1 MELVS
6 KMVRC
11 DNEQVN
17 ANRLPKMSFCVNQ
30 SRVSRR
36 KPGGILRRF
45 GVPLAAMIVIGSH
58 PLAAEDGKQE
68 AREKVEPPIT
78 QSYRVRA
85 VKSDGEV
92 VIADQKTFYQV
103 ETGKLVQADDSGKE
117 KAEVFFV
124 AYTRPSDNGSPR
136 PLSFAFNGGPGSSSV
151 WLHLGMLGPKRIV
164 LPDDA
169 TPLRPPYRLSDNPM
183 SLLDVTDLV
192 FIDPVSTGYSRPAE
206 DQEQSQFHG
215 FQEDVKSVAQFIHDW
230 TTHYKRWNSPKF
242 LIGESYGGIRA
253 AGLAAHLQSRYN
265 YELNGIVVISGA
277 INFQTLRFGD
287 NNDLPYICFL
297 PTYAATAWYHGQ
309 LSDELQAL
317 PVAKVVERAE
327 RFSVGQYASVLLQ
340 GSQASK
346 KSVNRVAQEISQLT
360 GLDETFIRRS
370 NLRISMS
377 SFGKELLREDAKTIG
392 RFDSRYVG
400 IDRDQAASRTEYDP
414 SGSAIFGPFT
424 ATMNHYLRE
433 SLNYE
438 QPRVYEILT
447 GNVQPWNYETFT
459 GRYVDA
465 SESLRSAMTSNPYLK
480 LYVACGYYDLATPHF
495 AMQYTINHL
504 GLDDSL
510 KKNVT
515 LSHFE
520 GGHMMYIYE
529 PAMESLRDQLVKW
542 YADADGMR

>member
-1 MELVS
+1 MHAAAIIGLFVKNVSLPNNHDKNESMEPLS
-6 KMVRC
+6 MK
-11 DNEQVN
+11 
-17 ANRLPKMSFCVNQ
+17 KCVMT
-30 SRVSRR
+30 RAIAAWAAL
-36 KPGGILRRF
+36 ILICSS
-45 GVPLAAMIVIGSH
+45 VV
-58 PLAAEDGKQE
+58 AEDVGKQDSKAKAE
-68 AREKVEPPIT
+68 TPIT
-78 QSYRVRA
+78 QSFQVRT
-85 VKSDGEV
+85 VKSDGQVTIDGQEV
-92 VIADQKTFYQV
+92 AYQV
-103 ETGKLVQADDSGKE
+103 ETGKLVQADDAGKE
-117 KAEVFFV
+117 KAEVFFI
-124 AYTRPSDNGSPR
+124 AYTRPSENGSPR

-169 TPLRPPYRLSDNPM
+169 TPLRPPYQLTDNPM

-192 FIDPVSTGYSRPAE
+192 FIDPVSTGFSRPVE
-206 DQEQSQFHG
+206 NEEKSQFHG
-215 FQEDVKSVAQFIHDW
+215 YQEDVQSVAQFIHDW
-230 TTHYKRWNSPKF
+230 TSHYKRWSSPKF

-253 AGLAAHLQSRYN
+253 AGLAGHLQSRYN

-309 LSDELQAL
+309 LDEEMQAMPL
-317 PVAKVVERAE
+317 EKVVQRAE
-327 RFSVGQYASVLLQ
+327 RFSLGEYATVLLQ

-346 KSVNRVAQEISQLT
+346 RSVDRVVQEMIHLT
-360 GLDETFIRRS
+360 GLDETFIRRC
-370 NLRISMS
+370 NLRPTMS
-377 SFGKELLREDAKTIG
+377 GFGKELLRDEGKTIG

-400 IDRDQAASRTEYDP
+400 IDRDQTGSRTEYDP

-424 ATMNHYLRE
+424 ATMNHYLRD

-447 GNVQPWNYETFT
+447 GNVQPWNYDSFT

-504 GLDDSL
+504 GLDSSL
-510 KKNVT
+510 MPNVT
-515 LSHFE
+515 VSNFE

-529 PAMESLRDQLVKW
+529 PAMKELRDQLVKW
-542 YADADGMR
+542 YADADGLD

>member
-1 MELVS
+1 MELFS
-6 KMVRC
+6 KMVR
-11 DNEQVN
+11 DSNEHVDS
-17 ANRLPKMSFCVNQ
+17 NRLPETSLW
-30 SRVSRR
+30 VSQRRTQRR
-36 KPGGILRRF
+36 KPAGILRRF
-45 GVPLAAMIVIGSH
+45 SMTLAALIVICSQPLAAQDS
-58 PLAAEDGKQE
+58 KQE
-68 AREKVEPPIT
+68 AKEKADPPIT

-92 VIADQKTFYQV
+92 VIADQKISYQV
-103 ETGKLVQADDSGKE
+103 ETGKLVQTDDAGKE

-169 TPLRPPYRLSDNPM
+169 TPLRPPYQLSDNPM

-206 DQEQSQFHG
+206 DQEKSQFHG
-215 FQEDVKSVAQFIHDW
+215 YQEDVQSVAQFIHDW

-253 AGLAAHLQSRYN
+253 AGLAGHLQSRYN

-309 LSDELQAL
+309 LSDELQAM
-317 PVAKVVERAE
+317 PVAKVVNRAE
-327 RFSVGQYASVLLQ
+327 RFSLGEYASVLLQ
-340 GSQASK
+340 GSQASE
-346 KSVNRVAQEISQLT
+346 KSVNRVVQEISRLT

-370 NLRISMS
+370 KLRITMS
-377 SFGKELLREDAKTIG
+377 SFGKQLLREDAKTIG

-400 IDRDQAASRTEYDP
+400 IDRDQAGSRTEYDP

-495 AMQYTINHL
+495 AMQYTVNHL

-542 YADADGMR
+542 YADADGM

>member
-1 MELVS
+1 MESFS
-6 KMVRC
+6 KRVR
-11 DNEQVN
+11 DNGEPGDSN
-17 ANRLPKMSFCVNQ
+17 GSPRTSLCVAQ
-30 SRVSRR
+30 RKVQRR
-36 KPGGILRRF
+36 KHHGSLRRF
-45 GVPLAAMIVIGSH
+45 CLALAALIVICS
-58 PLAAEDGKQE
+58 PTLADDGGKQE
-68 AREKVEPPIT
+68 AKEKADPPVT

-85 VKSDGEV
+85 VKSEGEV
-92 VIADQKTFYQV
+92 MIADQKISYQV
-103 ETGKLVQADDSGKE
+103 ETGKLVQTDDAGE
-117 KAEVFFV
+117 DKAEVFFI
-124 AYTRPSDNGSPR
+124 AYTRPSDDGSPR

-169 TPLRPPYRLSDNPM
+169 TPLRPPYQLSDNPM

-206 DQEQSQFHG
+206 GQEKSQFHG
-215 FQEDVKSVAQFIHDW
+215 YQEDVQSVAQFIHDW
-230 TTHYKRWNSPKF
+230 TTHFKRWNSPKF

-253 AGLAAHLQSRYN
+253 AGLAGHLQSRYN

-309 LSDELQAL
+309 LSDELQSM

-327 RFSVGQYASVLLQ
+327 RFSLGEYASVLLQ
-340 GSQASK
+340 GSQASER
-346 KSVNRVAQEISQLT
+346 SVNRVVQEIGRLT

-370 NLRISMS
+370 KLRITMS

-400 IDRDQAASRTEYDP
+400 IDRDQAGSRTEYDP

-447 GNVQPWNYETFT
+447 GKVQPWNFETFT

-504 GLDDSL
+504 GLDESL

-515 LSHFE
+515 ISHFE

-529 PAMESLRDQLVKW
+529 PAMQSLRDQLVKW
-542 YADADGMR
+542 YADADGMQ

>member
-1 MELVS
+1 MAL
-6 KMVRC
+6 
-11 DNEQVN
+11 
-17 ANRLPKMSFCVNQ
+17 Q
-30 SRVSRR
+30 S
-36 KPGGILRRF
+36 
-45 GVPLAAMIVIGSH
+45 GSH
-58 PLAAEDGKQE
+58 RLRERMLLKDRPRVQVSTIAERHGSVFSVAIALVLACSPLFADDEGKQDSK
-68 AREKVEPPIT
+68 EKTEKPIT
-78 QSYRVRA
+78 QNYQVRT
-85 VKSDGEV
+85 VKTDGEV
-92 VIADQKTFYQV
+92 EIAGESIAYQV
-103 ETGKLVQADDSGKE
+103 ETGKLVQTDDAGKE

-124 AYTRPSDNGSPR
+124 AYTRPSENGVPR

-169 TPLRPPYRLSDNPM
+169 TPLRPPYELSDNPM

-192 FIDPVSTGYSRPAE
+192 FIDPVSTGFSRPAE
-206 DQEQSQFHG
+206 DQEKSQFHG
-215 FQEDVKSVAQFIHDW
+215 YQEDVQSVAQFIHDW
-230 TTHYKRWNSPKF
+230 TTYAKRWTSPKF

-253 AGLAAHLQSRYN
+253 AGLAGHLQSRYN

-309 LSDELQAL
+309 LSDDLQAM

-327 RFSVGQYASVLLQ
+327 RFSLGEYASVLLQ
-340 GSQASK
+340 GSQASD
-346 KSVNRVAQEISQLT
+346 KSVTRVVEEMSRLT

-370 NLRISMS
+370 NLRVTMS
-377 SFGKELLREDAKTIG
+377 GFGKELLRDEAKAIG

-400 IDRDQAASRTEYDP
+400 IDRDQAGSRTEYDP

-424 ATMNHYLRE
+424 ATMNHYLRD

-447 GNVQPWNYETFT
+447 GNVQPWNYDSFT

-495 AMQYTINHL
+495 AMEYTINHL
-504 GLDDSL
+504 GLDPSL
-510 KKNVT
+510 RSNVT

-529 PAMESLRDQLVKW
+529 PSMKALRDQLVKW
-542 YADADGMR
+542 YADADGLE

>member
-1 MELVS
+1 MQSLSKIVPFTKIAFVS
-6 KMVRC
+6 CAAVILTC
-11 DNEQVN
+11 S
-17 ANRLPKMSFCVNQ
+17 A
-30 SRVSRR
+30 
-36 KPGGILRRF
+36 GI
-45 GVPLAAMIVIGSH
+45 ADDA
-58 PLAAEDGKQE
+58 GKQE
-68 AREKVEPPIT
+68 SKEKSETPVT
-78 QSYRVRA
+78 QSFQIRT
-85 VKSDGEV
+85 VKSDGLVTIDGQEV
-92 VIADQKTFYQV
+92 VYQV
-103 ETGKLVQADDSGKE
+103 ETGKLVQTNDAGKE

-124 AYTRPSDNGSPR
+124 AYTRPSETGSPR

-169 TPLRPPYRLSDNPM
+169 TPLRPPYQLTDNPM

-192 FIDPVSTGYSRPAE
+192 FIDPVSTGFSRPAE
-206 DQEQSQFHG
+206 NEEKSQFHG
-215 FQEDVKSVAQFIHDW
+215 YQEDVQSVAQFIHDW
-230 TTHYKRWNSPKF
+230 TSHYKRWTSPKF

-253 AGLAAHLQSRYN
+253 AGLAGHLQSRYN

-309 LSDELQAL
+309 LDEEMQAM

-327 RFSVGQYASVLLQ
+327 RFSLGEYASVLLQ
-340 GSQASK
+340 GSQATK
-346 KSVNRVAQEISQLT
+346 RSVDRVVQEMSRLT

-370 NLRISMS
+370 NLRPTMS
-377 SFGKELLREDAKTIG
+377 SFGKELLRQEGKTVG

-400 IDRDQAASRTEYDP
+400 IDRDQTGSRTEYDP

-424 ATMNHYLRE
+424 ATMNHYLRD

-447 GNVQPWNYETFT
+447 GNVQPWNYNSFT

-504 GLDDSL
+504 GLDGSL
-510 KKNVT
+510 RPNVT
-515 LSHFE
+515 ISNFE

-529 PAMESLRDQLVKW
+529 PAMKQLRDELVNW
-542 YADADGMR
+542 YADADGLE